1 MVWYVSRAP
10 SKKSD
15 TVECFRCGGPHF
27 AKNNQDPAKNC
38 KSKPSIAPSLP
49 RGGPSEKKDEQD
61 KARPWSSVAVV
72 FAKNQEQD
80 KKEQDFS
87 NGLSGRDRDGLIEQ
101 LHMMCGKIIKME
113 EYIMEL
119 KKSLDEKAMIKMDI
133 VKEEKAIGLD
143 LACDGVGPCQR
154 NPQPACVDVGT
165 QFDGDLVT
173 VEVSVQTVDVV
184 VAGVDCGVQVGSD
197 VKLVSASVQT
207 DVVAVA
213 VADAGVQASVK
224 AQANDTEEVHVV
236 IGLAP
241 SDRLP
246 GSTRDDELDPRFN
259 DADIEAVS
267 VSVNYSGKQVD
278 GDLVSVTDIRTEQK
292 RVNNVAPRV
301 RMRP

>member
-1 MVWYVSRAP
+1 VSRTP

-15 TVECFRCGGPHF
+15 TVECFRSEGPKN
-27 AKNNQDPAKNC
+27 AKNNQDPAKNS

-49 RGGPSEKKDEQD
+49 RGGPNEKKDEQD
-61 KARPWSSVAVV
+61 KARPRSSVAVV
-72 FAKNQEQD
+72 YAKNQEQD

-87 NGLSGRDRDGLIEQ
+87 IGLDGHGRDGLIEQ
-101 LHMMCGKIIKME
+101 LQLMCTKIIKME

-119 KKSLDEKAMIKMDI
+119 KKSLDEKKAMIKMDI

-246 GSTRDDELDPRFN
+246 ESTRDDELDPRFN